1 MGDHYEYGLRTICSI
16 CYSCDTRWDLQGN
29 LIHHGVVT
37 HLPLVHNFT
46 LTQDDAKYNPA
57 IKRGRRPGQGR
68 PFGAKDKRPRKKNRR
83 GVPSGAPAKD

>member
-1 MGDHYEYGLRTICSI
+1 MDDYYEHGLRTICSI

-29 LIHHGVVT
+29 LIHRGVVT

-68 PFGAKDKRPRKKNRR
+68 PFGAKDKRPRKKKEKVN
-83 GVPSGAPAKD
+83 